1 MNGTAIKPMEGY
13 LRTVADLNWTIAGV
27 GDFDGDGKAD
37 VLWRNSSTGENY
49 LYPMTGNAIKP
60 TEGYLR
66 TVADQA
72 WRIAAV
78 ADYSGDGKVDVLW
91 RHSTTG
97 ENYLYPMNG
106 TAILAGEGYLRSVA
120 EFSWQ
125 PVAAAFSSP
134 VHVGDL
140 VITEIMANP
149 MAVANNAGEWFEIHN
164 VTTRTLDLK
173 GLRVRDDGGS
183 SFAIAGSVLL
193 QPGGFAVLGNNANP
207 TLNGGAPVSYGY
219 TGFALANS
227 NDAIEIVKGQTL
239 IDRVTYT
246 TSVSGVSRTLKTQS
260 YDVVA
265 NDLLA
270 NWCQAQSP
278 YGSGDLGTP
287 GAQDLTCP

>member
-1 MNGTAIKPMEGY
+1 
-13 LRTVADLNWTIAGV
+13 
-27 GDFDGDGKAD
+27 
-37 VLWRNSSTGENY
+37 
-49 LYPMTGNAIKP
+49 
-60 TEGYLR
+60 
-66 TVADQA
+66 
-72 WRIAAV
+72 
-78 ADYSGDGKVDVLW
+78 
-91 RHSTTG
+91 
-97 ENYLYPMNG
+97 
-106 TAILAGEGYLRSVA
+106 
-120 EFSWQ
+120 
-125 PVAAAFSSP
+125 
-134 VHVGDL
+134 
-140 VITEIMANP
+140 